1 MSLQSGC
8 TVHFERDNASS
19 PTAAAPLQGGISRR
33 AKGNMRRSETHR
45 KKLKNGIWAWVWIFL
60 LGGPSFPQTQ
70 DQPQTPEPTQKIQD
84 ELVPEFHREKKRFV
98 LNLKDAKLR
107 EVLLLLTKDTGTN
120 LIVDPAVDGTIS
132 ALDLKDVTL
141 EEALEAILP
150 GLGLEY
156 HLSGN
161 MLRVNHPTLQ
171 TRIFYLNYIAANRT
185 GNRQMRLTSR
195 SQTGGS
201 GGVEMAGA
209 AGSSSSGSSSG
220 GTGGGGQSGGSQS
233 ENQSDINTASSSRVW
248 TDIRDGLGV
257 ILFPG
262 APAAPASTASGVTDH
277 GPEGFA
283 QADANGRRL
292 LVNPQAGMI
301 MLHAES
307 DLIDEAA
314 RFLEAV
320 EGSVQ
325 RQVLIEAKI
334 IEVTLNKD
342 YQLGVN
348 WAAVLNPS
356 GFTGLLAPALGVLQ
370 PSTGLSLGQPINQ
383 SVNPSLGSFQYGI
396 SNSKVGVLVDAL
408 SRQGQLKVISSPRVS
423 TLNNQKAVIR
433 VVREDVFFTQSS
445 LSSLTLG
452 GNVTT
457 QNIVNQIVPIGV
469 VMEIIPQ
476 VGSNGDITLSVNPS
490 ITELVQVK
498 TFSTSSGAAVSTQP
512 VIDRRDLDT
521 VAKVKSGQS
530 LLIAGIMQERREE
543 DLRGVPWL
551 MNLPV
556 LGAAFRRTEQSSQR
570 TELVILIT
578 PTIFVGKRM
587 EDLTQEAQEQIRKMD
602 KGFKLGTVDSFTDG
616 MKGEVTNR

>member
-1 MSLQSGC
+1 
-8 TVHFERDNASS
+8 VAIR
-19 PTAAAPLQGGISRR
+19 QGVLVWG
-33 AKGNMRRSETHR
+33 
-45 KKLKNGIWAWVWIFL
+45 WIFL
-60 LGGPSFPQTQ
+60 FMDPSFGQTQ
-70 DQPQTPEPTQKIQD
+70 DQTQVPQPTQKIQE

-161 MLRVNHPTLQ
+161 MLRVNRPTLQ

-201 GGVEMAGA
+201 GGVEMAGGG
-209 AGSSSSGSSSG
+209 AGTSSASGSGGSG
-220 GTGGGGQSGGSQS
+220 GSGQSGGSQS
-233 ENQSDINTASSSRVW
+233 ENESSINTANSSRVW
-248 TDIRDGLGV
+248 MDIRDGLAV

-262 APAAPASTASGVTDH
+262 SPVAPAGAATGATDR

-283 QADANGRRL
+283 QSDVNGRRL
-292 LVNPQAGMI
+292 LINPQAGMI

-356 GFTGLLAPALGVLQ
+356 VAFTGLLPTVLGVPN

-383 SVNPSLGSFQYGI
+383 NVNPSLGSFQYGI
-396 SNSKVGVLVDAL
+396 SNSKVGVLIDAL
-408 SRQGQLKVISSPRVS
+408 SRQGQLKVLSSPRVS

-433 VVREDVFFTQSS
+433 VVREEVFFTQSS
-445 LSSLTLG
+445 LASLSLG

-457 QNIVNQIVPIGV
+457 QNIINQIVPIGV

-490 ITELVQVK
+490 ISELVEVK
-498 TFSTSSGAAVSTQP
+498 TFATSSGAAVSTQP

-530 LLIAGIMQERREE
+530 LLIAGIMRERRAE

-556 LGAAFRRTEQSSQR
+556 LGGAFRRTEQSSQR

-578 PTIFVGKRM
+578 PTILVGKRM
-587 EDLTQEAQEQIRKMD
+587 EDLTQEAQEQIQKME
-602 KGFKLGTVDSFTDG
+602 KKFKLGTVDSFKDG
-616 MKGEVTNR
+616 MKGELNSR